1 MNKSLQPLSK
11 IPRAVP
17 RKIGYK
23 PQFTILD
30 ILLDGVEWFLGGDFH
45 LGVAPPWDLD
55 NHVEVFSISEGK
67 IKSAI
72 LVQ

>member
-1 MNKSLQPLSK
+1 MS
-11 IPRAVP
+11 RM
-17 RKIGYK
+17 Y
-23 PQFTILD
+23 
-30 ILLDGVEWFLGGDFH
+30 LLDGVEWFLGGDFH